1 MGVAPPAAWGPITT
15 IIPRRHGGNL
25 DNKELTAGSTL
36 YLPVFNPG
44 AGFSVGDGHAVQ
56 GDGEVC
62 VTALETALSG
72 TFELVLHKRVAL
84 TMPRAETPTHL
95 ITMGVA
101 SNLDEAAK
109 QALREMIALIRE
121 RTNLSDED
129 AYSLCSLAADLHV
142 TQVVNIDKG
151 VHMMLAKTALHGPA

>member
-1 MGVAPPAAWGPITT
+1 MAPPAAWGAITT

-25 DNKELTAGSTL
+25 DNKELTRGATL
-36 YLPVFNPG
+36 FLPVFNPG

-72 TFELVLHKRVAL
+72 TFELVVHKRVAL
-84 TMPRAETPTHL
+84 TMPRAETPTHF
-95 ITMGVA
+95 ITMGID
-101 SNLDEAAK
+101 SSLDTAAK

-121 RTNLSDED
+121 RTNLSGED

-142 TQVVNIDKG
+142 TQVVNVDKG